1 MASDLSRWM
10 GALSDLEQAHKESL
24 HPPIFKKLFAG
35 STVEQEAANVWAAKR
50 KATAQRDELRQW
62 VQLTLGQKAW
72 NDLVAEEGRIR
83 KRRQET
89 LYRQRERRR
98 KFVEIVAWTIMI
110 GAGVAG
116 CEVALAMHHAL
127 ARDGAVP
134 KVALVEATGSLSGF
148 APRAEARMRA
158 ALAEAGVDL
167 RLSSS
172 VARIEA
178 DRVLPAAGEALP
190 SRFTV
195 GATGAVAH
203 GWLSETGLP
212 VTDDGFVLTGA
223 DCRVSGQADLFAVG
237 DCAHFSPRP
246 LVKAGVYAVRVAPVL

>member
-110 GAGVAG
+110 GAG
-116 CEVALAMHHAL
+116 LA
-127 ARDGAVP
+127 
-134 KVALVEATGSLSGF
+134 
-148 APRAEARMRA
+148 
-158 ALAEAGVDL
+158 
-167 RLSSS
+167 
-172 VARIEA
+172 
-178 DRVLPAAGEALP
+178 VLTA
-190 SRFTV
+190 
-195 GATGAVAH
+195 
-203 GWLSETGLP
+203 
-212 VTDDGFVLTGA
+212 FVLLLKSHTA
-223 DCRVSGQADLFAVG
+223 QANDWANDLTVCR
-237 DCAHFSPRP
+237 
-246 LVKAGVYAVRVAPVL
+246 LVKCMKIDKRTEACVFRGAHNSQETLFFDYGEWKPREYLCQWKPDQPPPPNVYDVLEAIKESQN